1 MNDRTP
7 SATAGRV
14 AYRPGEVAERLDVSK
29 AHVYRLINR
38 GQLSVVTLG
47 GRWMVLA
54 EELDRFIERLKAGEA
69 A

>member
-1 MNDRTP
+1 MDDRRQT
-7 SATAGRV
+7 ATHDKV
-14 AYRPGEVAERLDVSK
+14 AYKPTEVAQRLAVSR
-29 AHVYRLINR
+29 AHVYRLIGR
-38 GQLSVVTLG
+38 GQIPVITLG